1 MLNQSAPSLSSPMWT
16 HHVCRTSLA
25 IFISV
30 LLFGCDKKSDEQD
43 EQIVKESPALAV
55 VNGEA
60 ISAADVDFMLER
72 MLQGQSIAQIDEALR
87 KKILDSL
94 IASRAMKQQVKSQLP
109 ADAIT
114 HIAQSVKVYEEELF
128 VKAYLQQFVTPAPVT
143 AEMVQ
148 KYYDEHAEEFSGESI
163 REFEILRSPMI
174 ADEKLRDRLLA
185 AIPDIS
191 SAENW
196 QSKTKEWQKTYSLEY
211 QQGRSQAGLFDKE
224 LDQVINR
231 LQEGKT
237 SDVIYINKELYLV
250 RVTKISEPIVK
261 PLAEVSA
268 DIRTR
273 LAAQVLREAVKQAS
287 ADARAK
293 AKVEML
299 TQ

>member
-1 MLNQSAPSLSSPMWT
+1 MLNQSAPSLSLRNWK
-16 HHVCRTSLA
+16 HHFCGASLT
-25 IFISV
+25 ICISV
-30 LLFGCDKKSDEQD
+30 LLFGCDKKSD

-60 ISAADVDFMLER
+60 ILVADVDFMLER
-72 MLQGQSIAQIDEALR
+72 MLQGQAIAQVDEALR

-109 ADAIT
+109 ADAIE

-128 VKAYLQQFVTPAPVT
+128 VKAYLQQFVSPAPVT

-148 KYYDEHAEEFSGESI
+148 KYYDEHMEEFSGESI
-163 REFEILRSPMI
+163 REFEILRSSAI

-191 SAENW
+191 AVENW
-196 QSKTKEWQKTYSLEY
+196 QSKTNEWQKNYSLEY
-211 QQGRSQAGLFDKE
+211 QRGRSQAGILDKE

-237 SDVIYINKELYLV
+237 SDVIYIDGELYLV
-250 RVTKISEPIVK
+250 RITKISEPVIK
-261 PLAEVSA
+261 PLSEVSA

-293 AKVEML
+293 AKVEIPA
-299 TQ
+299 Q